1 MILIFYIIL
10 STLSVIFLNFYLVK
24 KNLLI
29 NVTGDLH
36 QKFASK
42 HKVPLTGGILIFL
55 TTLYFYNF
63 LPILFFL
70 YFTLVFLLGIF
81 SDLHL
86 IRSAKIRFL
95 IQIIIVISF
104 VYFSEVELDNTKIHI
119 LDNLLNNNI
128 FSILFITFCILIVM
142 NGSNF
147 IDGLNTLNVGYY
159 LLILGAIYY
168 LNNLEIIKIFVF
180 PIEYILIILMIIFLL
195 NLFNRIYLGDCGSYL
210 LGFSTSIGLIY
221 IYNLNQNISPFFI
234 VLLLWYP
241 CFETLFSIIR
251 KNIMNKSALFP
262 DSMHLHQHVFFIIK
276 NKFKFKILLSNIT
289 SAFLINAY
297 NLLIFAFSVNYVSNS
312 QVQILLIFLNVLLYS
327 FIYFK
332 TFVIRYKKI

>member
-1 MILIFYIIL
+1 M
-10 STLSVIFLNFYLVK
+10 
-24 KNLLI
+24 
-29 NVTGDLH
+29 
-36 QKFASK
+36 
-42 HKVPLTGGILIFL
+42 IFL
-55 TTLYFYNF
+55 TTLCFYNY

-70 YFTLVFLLGIF
+70 YFILIFFLGIF
-81 SDLHL
+81 SDLHI
-86 IRSAKIRFL
+86 IRSAKTRFL

-128 FSILFITFCILIVM
+128 FNILFITFCILIVI

-168 LNNLEIIKIFVF
+168 LNNLEIIKIFAF

-297 NLLIFAFSVNYVSNS
+297 NLLIFAFSINYVSNS

-332 TFVIRYKKI
+332 TFVIRYKKYEK